1 MVNKKL
7 LDSYESLNKQDEI
20 YKTATRQPYF
30 IIFLTGFIII
40 LLSFIPF
47 LPIFISGFFGINIL
61 YSIACSLFFG
71 LLLMALSLSFGHIL
85 PLPTPLSINEQKFFK
100 VVESLKD
107 IENYLNQK
115 EKINFSKIQAAKKL
129 SKIEKKIKAP
139 PRNDYSFWKALMKE
153 NIDSLGRFK
162 FYFKKRLIP
171 NLIKGND
178 EDLIKVYAIIE
189 KFAKFLLEPTL
200 SELKVINENMSDL
213 NEFPSEESQLKLFI
227 IHPYMK
233 HAYILIFFIICGYS
247 VYFLGLK
254 VGASIDT
261 SYTVGIGLFGTL
273 IAGYLV
279 LIFSKKI

>member
-7 LDSYESLNKQDEI
+7 LETCDSLNKKNEI
-20 YKTATRQPYF
+20 YKKATKQPYY
-30 IIFLTGFIII
+30 IIFLLGLII
-40 LLSFIPF
+40 LLLSLIPF
-47 LPIFISGFFGINIL
+47 LPILLSGFFGINLL
-61 YSIACSLFFG
+61 YSIAIGLFFG
-71 LLLMALSLSFGHIL
+71 LLLMAISLRFGHIL
-85 PLPTPLSINEQKFFK
+85 PLPPKLSINELEFFK
-100 VVESLKD
+100 VIESLKD
-107 IENYLNQK
+107 IENYQK
-115 EKINFSKIQAAKKL
+115 EKINFSKTQAAKKL
-129 SKIEKKIKAP
+129 SKIEKRIKAP
-139 PRNDYSFWKALMKE
+139 PRNDYSLWKALMKE

-178 EDLIKVYAIIE
+178 ENLIEVSAIIE
-189 KFAKFLLEPTL
+189 KFAKFLVDPTL
-200 SELKVINENMSDL
+200 SQLKEINEKMSEL

-233 HAYILIFFIICGYS
+233 HAYILIFFIICGCS
-247 VYFLGLK
+247 VYLLGLR